1 MRMITPMPKLTKQH
15 KEALAKGR
23 RQAKAVRDYL
33 EALNV
38 DKRKITDP
46 DDLKKRIAD
55 TEQKIGDEADPVHG
69 VELIQRRLD
78 LEAELES
85 AQDAPDF
92 EELESGFKKAVK
104 EYSERK
110 GISYPAWR
118 ELGVPAGVLR
128 DAGVP
133 RTRRAS

>member
-1 MRMITPMPKLTKQH
+1 MPKLSKQH

-23 RQAKAVRDYL
+23 RQAKAVREYL

-38 DKRKITDP
+38 DKRKVSDP
-46 DDLKKRIAD
+46 EDLEKRIAD
-55 TEQKIGDEADPVHG
+55 TAQKIADEDDPVRE
-69 VELIQRRLD
+69 VELIQRRLE
-78 LEAELES
+78 LEAELED

-92 EELESGFKKAVK
+92 EELESAFKEAVK

-110 GISYPAWR
+110 GITYPAWR
-118 ELGVPAGVLR
+118 ELGVPAGVLK

>member
-1 MRMITPMPKLTKQH
+1 MPFMPELTKKH

-23 RQAKAVRDYL
+23 RQAKAVREYL

-38 DKRKITDP
+38 DRRKVSDP
-46 DDLKKRIAD
+46 ENLKKRID
-55 TEQKIGDEADPVHG
+55 DLHEKIAEEDDPVSE
-69 VELIQRRLD
+69 VELIQKRLN
-78 LEAELES
+78 LEAQLED

-92 EELESGFKKAVK
+92 EELEKDFKKAVR

-110 GISYPAWR
+110 GITYAAWR

>member
-1 MRMITPMPKLTKQH
+1 MPKLSKQH

-23 RQAKAVRDYL
+23 RQAKAVREYL

-38 DKRKITDP
+38 DKRKVSDP
-46 DDLKKRIAD
+46 EDLEKRIAD
-55 TEQKIGDEADPVHG
+55 TAQKIADEDDPVRE
-69 VELIQRRLD
+69 VELIQKRLE
-78 LEAELES
+78 LEAELED

-92 EELESGFKKAVK
+92 EELESAFKDAVK

-110 GISYPAWR
+110 GITYPAWR
-118 ELGVPAGVLR
+118 ELGVPAGVLK